1 MAAKVKRVGFLYVFI
16 IAVAFL
22 SYLVTVYQKNKP
34 ISLEA
39 RTEQRA
45 QKVGVSLIES
55 HFEQKVFLPDAPPK
69 EERGLASA
77 NPDASG
83 DGGVMIVK
91 RNLSGEAGRDAWGQP
106 FSFHVKG
113 DGIKNSTLYIWSV
126 GPNGT
131 PDFKDVKDIMAQGAS
146 GDDILV
152 SIPF

>member
-22 SYLVTVYQKNKP
+22 SYVVTVYQKNKP
-34 ISLEA
+34 LSLEA

-45 QKVGVSLIES
+45 QMVGVNLIES

-77 NPDASG
+77 DAGG
-83 DGGVMIVK
+83 DGVMIVK

-106 FSFHVKG
+106 FAFHVKG

>member
-16 IAVAFL
+16 IVVAFL
-22 SYLVTVYQKNKP
+22 SYVVTVYQKNKP
-34 ISLEA
+34 MSLEA
-39 RTEQRA
+39 RTEHRA
-45 QKVGVSLIES
+45 QLVGANLIES

-77 NPDASG
+77 EG
-83 DGGVMIVK
+83 DGVMIVK
-91 RNLSGEAGRDAWGQP
+91 RNLSGEAGRDAWGHP

-131 PDFKDVKDIMAQGAS
+131 PDFKEVKDLITQGEQ

-152 SIPF
+152 TIPF